1 MKNVVV
7 ACLTYFTMDI
17 NSIVQVNFTK
27 PYLFNVKK
35 CNNMFL

>member
-7 ACLTYFTMDI
+7 ACLAYFTMDI

-27 PYLFNVKK
+27 SYLFNVKK
-35 CNNMFL
+35 CNNMFS